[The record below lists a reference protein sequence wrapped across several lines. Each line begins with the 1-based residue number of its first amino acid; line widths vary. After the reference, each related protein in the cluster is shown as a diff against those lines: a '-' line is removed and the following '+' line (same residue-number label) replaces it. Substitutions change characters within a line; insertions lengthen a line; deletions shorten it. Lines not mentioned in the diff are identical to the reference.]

1 MIPHILLC
9 TKPPAADCRGLF
21 YEILSLSFILGFLH
35 HIIQRGYPCAG
46 SAFGLKGKGRRITPG
61 RACDIQV
68 YPWFSFAEFPDEQS
82 RRNGTAAVGAHIFHI
97 CHITF
102 YHLPVFPSKWE
113 TKIFFS
119 GMDKPFFEQ
128 FIKMVVIGHRAGNR
142 IAQSAPYRTG

>member
-1 MIPHILLC
+1 MAGGKSDCRCMEITIPHILLC

-68 YPWFSFAEFPDEQS
+68 YPWFSFAEFPDKQS

-97 CHITF
+97 CHIT
-102 YHLPVFPSKWE
+102 LSSSGVPVQMGNE
-113 TKIFFS
+113 DIFQRNGQALFRTVHKN
-119 GMDKPFFEQ
+119 GR
-128 FIKMVVIGHRAGNR
+128 HR
-142 IAQSAPYRTG
+142 T

>member
-1 MIPHILLC
+1 MAGGKSDCRCMEITIPHILLC

-68 YPWFSFAEFPDEQS
+68 YPWFPSQNS
-82 RRNGTAAVGAHIFHI
+82 RINSPAVME
-97 CHITF
+97 
-102 YHLPVFPSKWE
+102 P
-113 TKIFFS
+113 
-119 GMDKPFFEQ
+119 Q
-128 FIKMVVIGHRAGNR
+128 
-142 IAQSAPYRTG
+142 QSAPTFFTSATSLFIIFRCSRPNGKRRYFSAEWTSPFSNSP